1 MDSSELAL
9 LLGTL
14 AGGAGGYF
22 GGKNRRKRE
31 REERREDI
39 LDARELEKEILAEEK
54 YEEDTKRYKREGR
67 FTEGPQRGELED
79 PGFWDMFGAEHDPVH
94 DWVEE
99 KFGLGAADFFTGTTA
114 YDTSDP
120 IDQRIRNPESENF
133 VENRDH
139 NFLTDWGVLPWAS
152 MIIPGLGMAPMA
164 ARLGMGAAG
173 TGMKAMKG
181 LDWLGRGMGAVG
193 TAGAAAPSLFNSSG
207 VDPTEYMYNKGGR
220 VEYNQGGIVDLY
232 KKLNRG

>member
-1 MDSSELAL
+1 
-9 LLGTL
+9 
-14 AGGAGGYF
+14 
-22 GGKNRRKRE
+22 
-31 REERREDI
+31 
-39 LDARELEKEILAEEK
+39 
-54 YEEDTKRYKREGR
+54 
-67 FTEGPQRGELED
+67 
-79 PGFWDMFGAEHDPVH
+79 MFGAEHDPVH

-193 TAGAAAPSLFNSSG
+193 TAGTAGQS
-207 VDPTEYMYNKGGR
+207 MYNKGGR
-220 VEYNQGGIVDLY
+220 VRYNQGGIVDLY
-232 KKLNRG
+232 RSMNRG